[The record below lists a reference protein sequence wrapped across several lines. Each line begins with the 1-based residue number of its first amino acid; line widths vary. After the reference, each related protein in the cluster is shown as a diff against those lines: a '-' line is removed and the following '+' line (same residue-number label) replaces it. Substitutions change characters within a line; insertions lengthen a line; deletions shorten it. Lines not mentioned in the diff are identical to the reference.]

1 MTEPGAGA
9 QAATKSGQ
17 RAVFLS
23 YASEDA
29 PAAHRICAALRAAGV
44 EVWFDQSELRG
55 GDAWD
60 AMIRRQIKTCA
71 LFIPIISSNSHSR
84 AEGYFRLEWKLAVDR
99 SHLIASDHAFL
110 LPVVIDA
117 TPEDD
122 DRIPERFRDVQWT
135 RLPGGETPP
144 AFSER
149 VARLLAVAEPARAS
163 AAGRRHGGA
172 PPDSA
177 HPAPAEPAP
186 APSPTP
192 TKRAWWSR
200 PPLLAAAILG
210 AVLIGGLGWV
220 VGKHLAKP
228 AAVVPYSVEDRRMTL
243 AVLPFTAPA
252 DDAQG
257 QQIAKAMTEAVTADL
272 ESRHLWVHVA
282 PSRSVEEAAARHSA
296 PKDLAKA
303 LDVHFL
309 VRGTVAAPDT
319 AGRSVAL
326 LLVDGGTE
334 RVLSNS
340 SIKIAPGALAP
351 KYRDD
356 LLFPVRHLVVG
367 ALEEEVKRESDK
379 SDDQLDVRGLSFR
392 ALSSWRA
399 HRGKEAKQG
408 YSSATAL
415 LTRALAMAPDDPLAT
430 WLTAEINLCDCVMAW
445 SHNVEE
451 QKAIGAAALDK
462 YLGTVDP
469 KDDEMLV
476 DKAELFQ
483 LRGRYDESLVILDDI
498 LARDPSYGDALAT
511 KAQSLLK
518 LGRTKEALP
527 IVQGLLERY
536 PNQWWNL
543 QEVHADLSYMLG
555 DYATAVQMA
564 RQALPR
570 MSAEDLRS
578 PVDGPVQLTL
588 AAAEAQL
595 GHQEAAKTA
604 LADFN
609 AAVPGVTTVGQIK
622 KWMHPSAD
630 LSGFE
635 PLFQGLR
642 LAGVKD

>member
-1 MTEPGAGA
+1 MTEPGAAA
-9 QAATKSGQ
+9 QAAAKSST

-29 PAAHRICAALRAAGV
+29 PAAHRICTALRAAGI

-60 AMIRRQIKTCA
+60 ALIRRQIKTCA

-122 DRIPERFRDVQWT
+122 DRIPDRFRDVQWT
-135 RLPGGETPP
+135 RLPAGETPA
-144 AFSER
+144 AFTEW

-172 PPDSA
+172 PPEPPSTVA
-177 HPAPAEPAP
+177 AGSTGTPPPEPA
-186 APSPTP
+186 
-192 TKRAWWSR
+192 RGAWWAR
-200 PPLLAAAILG
+200 PPLLAAAILA
-210 AVLIGGLGWV
+210 AVLIAGLGWL
-220 VGKHLAKP
+220 VGKQLARP
-228 AAVVPYSVEDRRMTL
+228 AAVVPYSAEDRRMTL

-252 DDAQG
+252 DDTQG
-257 QQIAKAMTEAVTADL
+257 QQVAKSMTEAVTADL
-272 ESRHLWVHVA
+272 EARHLWVQVA
-282 PSRSVEEAAARHSA
+282 PTRSVEEAVARHSA

-309 VRGTVAAPDT
+309 VRGTVT
-319 AGRSVAL
+319 AEAGHSVNL
-326 LLVDGGTE
+326 LLVDGATE
-334 RVLSNS
+334 RVLTNS
-340 SIKIAPGALAP
+340 AVKLPGGALLP

-356 LLFPVRHLVVG
+356 LGSPVRHLLMA

-379 SDDQLDVRGLSFR
+379 PDDQLDVRGLSFR

-415 LTRALAMAPDDPLAT
+415 LTRALALAPDDPLAT

-451 QKAIGAAALDK
+451 QKSIGTAALEK
-462 YLGTVDP
+462 YLGTVDA

-483 LRGRYDESLVILDDI
+483 LRGRYEESLVILDDV
-498 LARDPSYGDALAT
+498 LARDPNYADALGT

-518 LGRTKEALP
+518 LGRTKEALAM
-527 IVQGLLERY
+527 VQGLLERY
-536 PNQWWNL
+536 PNQWWSL
-543 QEVHADLSYMLG
+543 QEMHADLSYMLG

-564 RQALPR
+564 HQALPR

-595 GHQEAAKTA
+595 GHADAAKTA

-609 AAVPGVTTVGQIK
+609 AAVPGATTIGQIK
-622 KWMHPSAD
+622 KWMHPTAD

-642 LAGVKD
+642 LAGVRD